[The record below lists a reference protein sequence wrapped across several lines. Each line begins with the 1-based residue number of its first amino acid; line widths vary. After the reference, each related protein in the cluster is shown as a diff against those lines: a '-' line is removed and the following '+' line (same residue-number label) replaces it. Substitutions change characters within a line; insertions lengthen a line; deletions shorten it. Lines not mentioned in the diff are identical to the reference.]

1 MTRFR
6 AALTVS
12 GLLALAACG
21 ATTAPEL
28 AVVPPE
34 SRADIATL
42 AACSETSI
50 LLDRRVNFVPP
61 LYDFLD
67 AVRQSGC
74 DYSQF
79 RVDQRTSLSYNT
91 NFSQSEAVD
100 AVRAY
105 RRNYALDWTAERR
118 FEDPRIPEFH
128 LRVVFL
134 APGER

>member
-1 MTRFR
+1 MKRAI
-6 AALTVS
+6 AALA
-12 GLLALAACG
+12 GGLALGACG
-21 ATTAPEL
+21 STTAPDL

-34 SRADIATL
+34 SRVDAGQL
-42 AACSETSI
+42 ASCSEVSV

-74 DYSQF
+74 SYARF
-79 RVDQRTSLSYNT
+79 RVDLTTALSYNAGY
-91 NFSQSEAVD
+91 SQSEAVD

-105 RRNYALDWTAERR
+105 RSTYGLDWTADRR
-118 FEDPRIPEFH
+118 FEDPRIPEYH

-134 APGER
+134 APGGG